1 MKTILRN
8 FWTVLL
14 RFKAAALLNVL
25 GLTVAFAAFILIM
38 MQVDYDYNYNKQVA
52 DAEFIYRL
60 EIMFGEKVQA
70 IVSRPLAEGFFNSS
84 SYIEAGAVANLWFG
98 QGILEAEVHGEK
110 QFFEGSSISVTDG
123 FTDVFRFEMLE
134 GIAESIREP

>member
-60 EIMFGEKVQA
+60 EIMFGEKV
-70 IVSRPLAEGFFNSS
+70 
-84 SYIEAGAVANLWFG
+84 
-98 QGILEAEVHGEK
+98 
-110 QFFEGSSISVTDG
+110 
-123 FTDVFRFEMLE
+123 
-134 GIAESIREP
+134 